1 MEQQQQSVDTG
12 APARADVPDTPAPVR
27 LTPTAAEM
35 VKAAMKEEQLVNH
48 GLRVGVMGGGCSG
61 LQYLLD
67 FAPEPQSDDFVDEQ
81 HGVRIFVDPFS
92 AGHLDGTS
100 IDYVDDLNG
109 TGFRFDNPKIVRS
122 CGCGSSFTT

>member
-1 MEQQQQSVDTG
+1 MEQQQSVDSPRPTHVDI
-12 APARADVPDTPAPVR
+12 PETPAPVR
-27 LTPTAAEM
+27 LTEKAAEM
-35 VKAAMKEEQLVNH
+35 VKAAMQEEKLTGH

-67 FAPEPQSDDFVDEQ
+67 FAPEPEADDFVDEQ
-81 HGVRIFVDPFS
+81 HGVRVFVDPFS
-92 AGHLDGTS
+92 AGHLDGTF

-109 TGFRFDNPKIVRS
+109 TGFKFDNPKIVRS